1 MDVLEGA
8 CGMGSLTIRTCA
20 TICTID
26 ASPLATSGRTFMLE
40 LDSSSIVVSVH
51 VIMRVHLVRVAAYTR
66 DVAHKLR
73 LLGYHLTLEVEISST
88 LDKDRLNV
96 ALILVGL
103 APSGVH
109 RRVENLVNFIE
120 QMTLVDKA
128 SLGSC

>member
-1 MDVLEGA
+1 
-8 CGMGSLTIRTCA
+8 
-20 TICTID
+20 
-26 ASPLATSGRTFMLE
+26 MLE
-40 LDSSSIVVSVH
+40 LDSSSIVVRVH

-88 LDKDRLNV
+88 LDKDGLNV

-109 RRVENLVNFIE
+109 HRVENLVDFIE
-120 QMTLVDKA
+120 QMALVDKA
-128 SLGSC
+128 SPGSC